1 MNTFFQASA
10 TLVLLAFA
18 GTGFAETDAVG
29 AELDAFWAAVSKSA
43 AEGDFEAMAAAYH
56 PDAVLVSESRG
67 KSLPIAEALAGW
79 KPGIEETRSGAM
91 SASVAFRFT
100 RRLND
105 ATTAHQTGIF
115 RYEESRPGSE
125 PSVVYIH
132 FEALLVKKDRWLMT
146 MEYQK
151 QPATEEEWIA
161 AGEGFIACHSDDV
174 CRCSVRLLRCNLRA
188 AIVSRAWC
196 APSR

>member
-1 MNTFFQASA
+1 MNKFFKAGA
-10 TLVLLAFA
+10 AVVLLAFA
-18 GTGFAETDAVG
+18 GTGYAETDPVD
-29 AELDAFWAAVSKSA
+29 AELDAFWAAISRA
-43 AEGDFEAMAAAYH
+43 GAEGDFEAMSAAYH

-67 KSLPIAEALAGW
+67 NSVPIAEALARW
-79 KPGIEETRSGAM
+79 KPGIEETRRGAM

-100 RRLND
+100 GRLND
-105 ATTAHQTGIF
+105 ETTAHQTGIF

-151 QPATEEEWIA
+151 RPATEEEWIA
-161 AGEGFIACHSDDV
+161 AGG
-174 CRCSVRLLRCNLRA
+174 
-188 AIVSRAWC
+188 
-196 APSR
+196 